1 MKALHIG
8 TENKKNSKIKSYPAF
23 DLLRFV
29 LASIVVLE
37 HANFQFLDFMTGS
50 LAVKVFFAL
59 SGWLI
64 GGILLRS
71 ELSELPKFFF
81 NRSTRIWIPYFV
93 AIVILYSIAF
103 IREGVDFFWV
113 KYLIKDLTFTHHL
126 YLRFPEAN
134 YEMPLHGS
142 GNQFWS
148 ICVEEIFYLFAPIIL
163 LLLPKGKSAGLW
175 LIISI
180 TAIYLKSHFGAISL
194 GVLAAIVQNRYE
206 FSHKPSARVLSL
218 LFICISISL
227 LYQSEIIDA
236 DFITPIFSI
245 AVVVFLAFP
254 GPRSSVA
261 MFLGGVSYP
270 LYLNHWLGLAFVNG
284 SLKHLGFENLL
295 IQPLIAYVASI
306 FLTVPLYIFID
317 KFVMAHREKWFSPS
331 LGKRLGVAAYCL
343 LATGIIASTLMDK
356 YGPHGIAL

>member
-1 MKALHIG
+1 MRALNIA
-8 TENKKNSKIKSYPAF
+8 TEHEKNSKIKSYPAF

-29 LASIVVLE
+29 LASIVVLG
-37 HANFQFLDFMTGS
+37 HANFQFAEFMTGS
-50 LAVKVFFAL
+50 LAVKIFFAL

-71 ELSELPKFFF
+71 ELNELPKFFF

-163 LLLPKGKSAGLW
+163 IIFPQGKSAWLW

-180 TAIYLKSHFGAISL
+180 TAIYFKSHFGAISL
-194 GVLAAIVQNRYE
+194 GVLAAIVQSKYE
-206 FSHKPSARVLSL
+206 FSHKVSARVFSFLV
-218 LFICISISL
+218 ICISIPL
-227 LYQSEIIDA
+227 LYRSESIDTA
-236 DFITPIFSI
+236 FITPIFSI

-261 MFLGGVSYP
+261 MFLGGLSYP
-270 LYLNHWLGLAFVNG
+270 LYLNHWLGLAFING

-295 IQPLIAYVASI
+295 IQPLLAYVASI
-306 FLTVPLYIFID
+306 LLTVPLYIFID
-317 KFVMAHREKWFSPS
+317 RFVMAYREKWFSPS
-331 LGKRLGVAAYCL
+331 IGKRLAIAAYCL
-343 LATGIIASTLMDK
+343 LVIGIIASTLMDK
-356 YGPHGIAL
+356 YGPHGIA